1 MLVIVLLT
9 GISFVTLGFL
19 TRNIRIISD
28 KSNELM
34 YEDVQKM
41 NEMHEIYEA
50 YLEIYRLTFCH
61 INTNVANIMDGYE
74 QEIAEQKE
82 VLNGLLVTYRDRI
95 TSEEA
100 GKVFENLEDRMG
112 AYLNS
117 VDSIMRLSRNGDKEM
132 ANINVVNTLGTIN
145 NLLHHYMLQLMEISK
160 EEFAQRQASL
170 TETAGQTDEAVGRI
184 ALVLVAASVFVFALS
199 MLTVVRPVR
208 KVNKALKVIIDDMNN
223 GEGDLTKRVPVT
235 TKDEIGR
242 LAGGINMFM
251 DMLQGVI
258 GGIIS
263 SGNEIGTQQA
273 AMSDIVDNANK
284 GAENTSGVM
293 EELAAGMTEVSAT
306 VHNMNEGTKSIEAS
320 VAEMAA
326 RTVEGSGFADEMK
339 ERAKKLQEKAR
350 TSKETAESMVHE
362 IDKRLQDSIK
372 DSRQIENIGGLTGE
386 ILQIAEQTNL
396 LSLNASIEAAR
407 AGEHGK
413 GFAVVAGEIRELAE
427 NSRKAANHIQNISEN
442 VISAVTSLAAQANR
456 LLTFLDKQV
465 MPDYEMLEET
475 GERYLQDSTVIN
487 DILKNVNGAAGRLR
501 TVMQDMVSAN
511 DGIAVTVQESSVGV
525 SNVAENTTVLADE
538 MKNISS
544 ALDNVLSV
552 IEELK
557 RRTECFKNY

>member
-184 ALVLVAASVFVFALS
+184 ALVLVAVSVFVFALS

-306 VHNMNEGTKSIEAS
+306 VHNMNEDTKSIEAS

-487 DILKNVNGAAGRLR
+487 DILKNVNGTAGRLR